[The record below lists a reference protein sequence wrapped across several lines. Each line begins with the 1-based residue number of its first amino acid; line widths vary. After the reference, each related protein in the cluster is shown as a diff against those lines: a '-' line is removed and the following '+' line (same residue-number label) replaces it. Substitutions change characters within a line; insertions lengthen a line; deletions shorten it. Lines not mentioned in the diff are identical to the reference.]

1 MDNLT
6 KGALGAT
13 ILLMVGA
20 MAFAVSNASKSS
32 NLEAQ
37 NIALQQQILG
47 EQKNREDS
55 RMAAMET
62 RMEEDRRKSAE
73 QLAAL
78 RREMASTAATSSA
91 EFQIQ
96 EAERLALQATI
107 AEKVRMDDEAL
118 EQTLNPLQK
127 KIRDATSVGKVTH
140 VNQDL
145 GFVVIGAG
153 SAGGIQEG
161 ARFNVRR
168 EMFIVAEI
176 EISTVENER
185 ESVANIDLS
194 KLSPGLTIQPGD
206 EVIGYPIY

>member
-20 MAFAVSNASKSS
+20 MAFAVSNASK
-32 NLEAQ
+32 NKDLEADK
-37 NIALQQQILG
+37 IALQQQLQAG
-47 EQKNREDS
+47 NKQRADNEL
-55 RMAAMET
+55 AAMAR
-62 RMEEDRRKSAE
+62 RMDDNQRKSEE

-78 RREMASTAATSSA
+78 RREMATTAATSSA

-96 EAERLALQATI
+96 EAERLALQVTI
-107 AEKVRMDDEAL
+107 AEKVRMEDDAL

-127 KIRDATSVGKVTH
+127 KIRDATAVGKVTH

-161 ARFNVRR
+161 ARFNIRR
-168 EMFIVAEI
+168 KMFIVAEI
-176 EISTVENER
+176 EISSVENER

-194 KLSPGLTIQPGD
+194 KLSPGLTIKPGD
-206 EVIGYPIY
+206 EVIGHPIY